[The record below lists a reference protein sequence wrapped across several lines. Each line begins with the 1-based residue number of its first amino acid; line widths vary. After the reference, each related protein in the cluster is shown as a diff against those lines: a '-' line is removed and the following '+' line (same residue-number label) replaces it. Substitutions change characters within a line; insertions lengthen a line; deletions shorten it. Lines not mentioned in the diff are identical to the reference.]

1 MTALTVDFLNND
13 RLYVSPCPSESSSD
27 SEGTVLHEIVWKC
40 KKRYLTQE
48 SAVMEIEK
56 HFRQKVDVNARC
68 HSGDTALHLAAM
80 HNLPKICTKLLE
92 KADVNAEDDTGRT
105 PLHKAIETESHEAF
119 TV

>member
-1 MTALTVDFLNND
+1 
-13 RLYVSPCPSESSSD
+13 
-27 SEGTVLHEIVWKC
+27 
-40 KKRYLTQE
+40 
-48 SAVMEIEK
+48 MEIEK

-119 TV
+119 TVRGPLTPITPSPQPVSGYHPCILVNPNVIQHL